1 MPGLAVYSLFWWWF
15 LGLRSREQ
23 TVANEP
29 WYPHE
34 TNPSFVDA
42 MAALRRHFWGERI
55 SAASAHGAISDE
67 IIEAMIDALALA
79 A

>member
-1 MPGLAVYSLFWWWF
+1 MLGFALYSLAWWWF

-29 WYPHE
+29 WYPDK
-34 TNPSFVDA
+34 TKPSFIDA
-42 MAALRRHFWGERI
+42 LAALRRHFWGERI
-55 SAASAHGAISDE
+55 SATSAHGAISDE
-67 IIEAMIDALALA
+67 ILEAMIDALARA